1 MSRRP
6 RNAGFTLPELLIG
19 IILMGIFG
27 LTLVAFYSVSLNSA
41 TTNENQAKSQ
51 SEGRSALSRLSGELR
66 QAISPDAGVTPPIQS
81 LNTTSVVF
89 YFDGTRDPSDITP
102 FPQRVRYQV
111 VSGQLVRDAAN
122 PVGAAPPYSWT
133 AYGPQEVVATGV
145 QTTNPLFAASDVSG
159 TALGAS
165 LTSPGTAAI
174 AEIRIRL
181 TLGYRTGQSNSTL
194 ELTTDVV
201 PRNPRTD

>member
-1 MSRRP
+1 MTRRH

-19 IILMGIFG
+19 IVLMGIFG
-27 LTLVAFYSVSLNSA
+27 LTMLAFYSTSLNSA
-41 TTNENQAKSQ
+41 TTNENQSKSQ
-51 SEGRSALSRLSGELR
+51 SEGRTALTRLSGELR
-66 QAISPDAGVTPPIQS
+66 QAISPDAGTTPPIQS

-89 YFDGTRDPSDITP
+89 YFDGTRDPNDITP

-111 VSGQLVRDAAN
+111 VSGQLLRDAAN
-122 PVGAAPPYSWT
+122 PVGAAPPYTWT

-145 QTTNPLFAASDVSG
+145 QTTNPLFAASDING
-159 TALGAS
+159 NALGAT
-165 LTSPGTAAI
+165 LVSPATASI
-174 AEIRIRL
+174 AQVRIRL